1 VNRLGIIG
9 LGNPGKEYANT
20 RHNVGFMVADYLH
33 DYLSFNKWEKIGLN
47 FVSEGFIESFKIY
60 LVKPQTFMNLSGK
73 GVKNFL
79 DNYNLESQEI
89 LIVQDDLD
97 LNLGSVRIR
106 FNGKDGGHNGIKS
119 IIQELQTS
127 NFYRLR
133 IGIGKPI
140 DKSETIN
147 YVLGEFTEEEWKILS
162 KVINKIPEI
171 INTILKEGWDKAQN
185 LYNRKWL
192 F

>member
-1 VNRLGIIG
+1 VDRLGIIG
-9 LGNPGKEYANT
+9 LGNPGKEYENT
-20 RHNVGFMVADYLH
+20 RHNVGFMVVDYLY
-33 DYLSFNKWEKIGLN
+33 DYFSFNKWEKIELN
-47 FVSEGFIESFKIY
+47 FVSEGFIESSKIY
-60 LVKPQTFMNLSGK
+60 LVKPQTYMNLSGK

-79 DNYNLESQEI
+79 DNYNLEPQEI

-97 LNLGSVRIR
+97 LNLGSIRIR

-119 IIQELQTS
+119 IIQEIQTS

-140 DKSETIN
+140 DKAETIN

-162 KVINKIPEI
+162 KVLNKMPEI

-185 LYNRKWL
+185 LYNRRWL

>member
-1 VNRLGIIG
+1 MDRLGIIG
-9 LGNPGKEYANT
+9 LGNPGKEYENT
-20 RHNVGFMVADYLH
+20 RHNVGFMVVDYLY
-33 DYLSFNKWEKIGLN
+33 DYFSFNKWEKIELN
-47 FVSEGFIESFKIY
+47 FVSEGFIESSKIY
-60 LVKPQTFMNLSGK
+60 LVKPQTYMNLSGK

-79 DNYNLESQEI
+79 DNYNLEPQEI

-97 LNLGSVRIR
+97 LNLGSIRIR

-119 IIQELQTS
+119 IIQEIQTS

-140 DKSETIN
+140 DKAETIN

-162 KVINKIPEI
+162 KVLNKMPEI

-185 LYNRKWL
+185 LYNRRWL

>member
-1 VNRLGIIG
+1 MNRLGIIG

-20 RHNVGFMVADYLH
+20 RHNVGFMVVDYLH

-60 LVKPQTFMNLSGK
+60 LVKPQTYMNLSGK

-79 DNYNLESQEI
+79 DNYNLEPQEI

-97 LNLGSVRIR
+97 LNLGSIRIR

-140 DKSETIN
+140 DKSEIIN
-147 YVLGEFTEEEWKILS
+147 YVLGKFTEEEWKILS
-162 KVINKIPEI
+162 KVINKMPEI

>member
-20 RHNVGFMVADYLH
+20 RHNVGFMVVDYLH

-47 FVSEGFIESFKIY
+47 FISEGFIESFKIY
-60 LVKPQTFMNLSGK
+60 LVKPQTYMNLSGK

-79 DNYNLESQEI
+79 DNYNLEYQEI

>member
-20 RHNVGFMVADYLH
+20 RHNVGFMVVDYLH

-60 LVKPQTFMNLSGK
+60 LVKPQTYMNLSGK

-79 DNYNLESQEI
+79 DNYNLEPQEI

-97 LNLGSVRIR
+97 LNLGSIRIR

-162 KVINKIPEI
+162 KVINKTPEI

>member
-1 VNRLGIIG
+1 VDRLGIIG
-9 LGNPGKEYANT
+9 LGNPGKEYENT
-20 RHNVGFMVADYLH
+20 RHNVGFMVVDYLY
-33 DYLSFNKWEKIGLN
+33 DYFSFNKWEKIGLN
-47 FVSEGFIESFKIY
+47 FVSEGFIESSKIY
-60 LVKPQTFMNLSGK
+60 LVKPQTYMNLSGK

-79 DNYNLESQEI
+79 DNYNLEPQEI

-97 LNLGSVRIR
+97 LNLGSIRIR

-119 IIQELQTS
+119 IIQEIQTS

-140 DKSETIN
+140 DKAETIN

-162 KVINKIPEI
+162 KVLNKMPEI

-185 LYNRKWL
+185 LYNRRWL

>member
-1 VNRLGIIG
+1 MNRLGIIG

-20 RHNVGFMVADYLH
+20 RHNVGFMVVDYLH

-47 FVSEGFIESFKIY
+47 FISEGFIESFKIY
-60 LVKPQTFMNLSGK
+60 LVKPQTYMNLSGK

-79 DNYNLESQEI
+79 DNYNLEYQEI

>member
-1 VNRLGIIG
+1 MNRLGIIG

-20 RHNVGFMVADYLH
+20 RHNVGFMVVDYLH

-60 LVKPQTFMNLSGK
+60 LVKPQTYMNLSGK

-79 DNYNLESQEI
+79 DNYNLEPQEI

-97 LNLGSVRIR
+97 LNLGSIRIR

-162 KVINKIPEI
+162 KVINKTPEI